1 MGETGNMLGLG
12 SLTERRQARAETAR
26 AERAFNDARMQP
38 LAIQQAIARCALQ
51 ECSTAMGMLAE
62 SRAPEPD
69 ALCRLRLIELEQK
82 INAAI
87 GTNPRSLGPTAIT
100 AILAQTLLSVSYGS
114 RTDDDM
120 ERVGTRIAQWMKNIL
135 PDLGSL
141 DVPQPN

>member
-1 MGETGNMLGLG
+1 MLGLG
-12 SLTERRQARAETAR
+12 SLTERRQARAEAAR
-26 AERAFNDARMQP
+26 AERAFNDARMHP

-51 ECSTAMGMLAE
+51 ECSTAMGTFAL
-62 SRAPEPD
+62 SRGYEPN

-82 INAAI
+82 INTTM
-87 GTNPRSLGPTAIT
+87 GPNPRSLEPTAIT
-100 AILAQTLLSVSYGS
+100 AILAQTLLAVSCGS

-120 ERVGTRIAQWMKNIL
+120 ESVGTRIAQWMKAIL